1 MKKTGNNNLFL
12 RMKPN
17 VFFLFFFV
25 GSYKVGKLNASTS
38 SGNLFACK
46 QVLYSEPF
54 RSVKETKALTSLG
67 HAVKN
72 PEVAMPQLSSWNQ
85 KTNTDLRRAC

>member
-1 MKKTGNNNLFL
+1 
-12 RMKPN
+12 MKPN

-67 HAVKN
+67 DAVKN